1 MCKFKRE
8 CCRRR
13 WAARAKEIK
22 NRPKIHQNPKD
33 ALLQQYQAQITKL
46 QKQLAAA
53 GSGPSQAWGSP
64 STSIDGTG
72 PQQDAD
78 AARAAE
84 ELREKLA
91 AAEAQVEKAREDM
104 ACVQPSTRAS
114 QLPLTCCV
122 YPSKQARDAAA
133 RQQELLALN
142 ASEQQRLRQLENDR
156 AEHEE
161 TKAVAAEKAAEAQLL
176 AAKLK
181 AQVGDPWH
189 GVVW

>member
-1 MCKFKRE
+1 MTAQDPSKTPTLLALQRNY
-8 CCRRR
+8 
-13 WAARAKEIK
+13 AKSWQLL
-22 NRPKIHQNPKD
+22 RPKWRKLVRIWRAFN
-33 ALLQQYQAQITKL
+33 QARVRR
-46 QKQLAAA
+46 
-53 GSGPSQAWGSP
+53 GYPSHA
-64 STSIDGTG
+64 
-72 PQQDAD
+72 
-78 AARAAE
+78 
-84 ELREKLA
+84 
-91 AAEAQVEKAREDM
+91 V
-104 ACVQPSTRAS
+104 CF
-114 QLPLTCCV
+114 
-122 YPSKQARDAAA
+122 PSKQARDAEA